1 MKPFSDKCR
10 PYFSSKHAHG
20 DSEIFLLKKKKK
32 KKKFTTNTNE
42 IVEKVTLIVHNGE
55 MNIFQIS

>member
-32 KKKFTTNTNE
+32 NPTNTNE
-42 IVEKVTLIVHNGE
+42 IVEKVTLIVNNGE
-55 MNIFQIS
+55 MNIFQKS